1 MAAGCQQRSEP
12 PFSPVDC
19 SSLHWCLASTFFL
32 SVLLGL
38 VFGLPSAAN
47 EVEVKARCMAV
58 HSDVVGGAALVM
70 PMHPKVSAPPL
81 SPLGRA
87 DLDWGPVTMRCDRG
101 GCACAFLGAATPV
114 ASLRSGWMARRC
126 CSPHIYVDGEA

>member
-12 PFSPVDC
+12 PFSPVGC

-58 HSDVVGGAALVM
+58 HSDVVGSAALVM

-101 GCACAFLGAATPV
+101 VCMRLSWCCHSCRFTPIWMDGTTV
-114 ASLRSGWMARRC
+114 LLSTHLRRW
-126 CSPHIYVDGEA
+126 